1 MTKVWLPKVWLPKV
15 WERYLWWGDADG
27 VGAAGADGTAGF
39 GVELFVEAHLDCSEV
54 VVAATE
60 G

>member
-1 MTKVWLPKVWLPKV
+1 MTTVGLPEV
-15 WERYLWWGDADG
+15 WEGYWYLWWGDADG